1 MSEMDSLGETAEELS
16 IETPEADAVEQ
27 HQRVK
32 SSDETR
38 WPDQVP
44 IEADPADATDQ
55 ERVVEQ
61 DDEEDY
67 R

>member
-27 HQRVK
+27 HQRMK
-32 SSDETR
+32 PSDRTR

-44 IEADPADATDQ
+44 MEADPADATEQ
-55 ERVVEQ
+55 ERVVEH
-61 DDEEDY
+61 DEEDY

>member
-27 HQRVK
+27 HQRVRP
-32 SSDETR
+32 SDQNR

-44 IEADPADATDQ
+44 MEADPADATEQ
-55 ERVVEQ
+55 ERVVE